1 MHQMRICNRVVV
13 LLPNK
18 ILFNSNPRGCQE
30 MGHSGAI
37 TAKNVY
43 NSWRNLVII
52 YTTLCGFA
60 FIASNQH
67 KFQHFYTFLFSIVSC
82 ISLVIS
88 DWNFFLQMLN
98 RLDLFPDLFSIWKK
112 CVMSNFFL
120 LYLYDV
126 HVHLRCHLNM
136 FGWVNL
142 SVVVSFEQGKNK
154 RNGKQ
159 CDNEIPSVDHQLIEE
174 FWGLVASVR

>member
-1 MHQMRICNRVVV
+1 MGCIKCAFVIVSSYYYRERFFSIPTR
-13 LLPNK
+13 
-18 ILFNSNPRGCQE
+18 RGVSR
-30 MGHSGAI
+30 GGALVFSRAI
-37 TAKNVY
+37 AAKNVH

-98 RLDLFPDLFSIWKK
+98 RLDLFPGIFLWKK
-112 CVMSNFFL
+112 FSNEQLDF
-120 LYLYDV
+120 
-126 HVHLRCHLNM
+126 VHLRCHLNM

-142 SVVVSFEQGKNK
+142 SVVVSFEKEKNK

-174 FWGLVASVR
+174 FWGLVAVR